1 MKSQLIR
8 KNEAILIELNEKIK
22 KKLYLKI
29 LIKINNNKIII
40 LII

>member
-22 KKLYLKI
+22 KKLYFKNI
-29 LIKINNNKIII
+29 NKINNDKIII

>member
-29 LIKINNNKIII
+29 FIKLIMIK
-40 LII
+40 LLY